1 MTIAGKEYRDRKEA
15 GTAIIAACAGLK
27 AVHSGGTIGE
37 YAGFSMQVQFDS
49 FTQNFN
55 LTLKGEISHMTEV
68 GTDPSGNITRINHA
82 LGNIKT
88 KIESAKQRLQDLQNQ
103 ITEAR
108 AELNRPFS
116 HEEELSQKQ
125 ARLNEVNAMLDMDI
139 SSEEVIS
146 APSPTNPA
154 VNAVSSSNHE
164 HAKPQTVSSTK
175 AILSRQAYADTPKKH
190 SVLDKLR
197 EAQTLTN
204 EQKTASS
211 HKKEH
216 SL

>member
-1 MTIAGKEYRDRKEA
+1 
-15 GTAIIAACAGLK
+15 
-27 AVHSGGTIGE
+27 
-37 YAGFSMQVQFDS
+37 
-49 FTQNFN
+49 
-55 LTLKGEISHMTEV
+55 MTEV
-68 GTDPSGNITRINHA
+68 GTDPSGNITRINHT

-146 APSPTNPA
+146 EP
-154 VNAVSSSNHE
+154 
-164 HAKPQTVSSTK
+164 SSTK
-175 AILSRQAYADTPKKH
+175 SAVDTAFHEHTEARSTSFPKLDLPLQAYADTPKKP
-190 SVLDKLR
+190 SILNKLKA
-197 EAQTLTN
+197 AQIFAN
-204 EQKTASS
+204 EQKTSS
-211 HKKEH
+211 ANKKEH